1 MGIIRN
7 SINTMAGPS
16 EWFTGA
22 VYVDTVATPADASR
36 LSARSIHLTP
46 GGPRLGTHIEAI

>member
-1 MGIIRN
+1 MQITRN
-7 SINTMAGPS
+7 GVNTIAGPA